1 MAIQI
6 ITHLLPQE
14 IDQLE
19 QLLIHLK
26 RSSIHVDRN
35 DYTVEVVLNTKL
47 TDWENSKLPEEF
59 FIEKFKYLEKLTSSW
74 CEVNFEISDGTILGC
89 NDIRR
94 RALRISEAD
103 YIMYLD
109 ADNVFSETLLFTLKE
124 YCKLLNQGDSY
135 DIIVP
140 QTTRMWDTTW
150 DIITGEEYFNEKA
163 SHKNYF
169 NRDPYTVITSKDG
182 TTLKPISSFKFA
194 GWGTVL
200 PTKLRKILDIP
211 DTLGSYGLDDTFIM
225 TVCEILKSKGHKIT
239 QWVVD
244 GETIIENNKFRFN
257 PYSKYLT
264 TIDRKEEFLLQ
275 AHSNFNQELVKYV
288 NL

>member
-1 MAIQI
+1 MIH
-6 ITHLLPQE
+6 ITTHILPQE
-14 IDQLE
+14 VDQLE

-59 FIEKFKYLEKLTSSW
+59 FIEKFRYLEKLTNSW

-109 ADNVFSETLLFTLKE
+109 ADNIFSETLLFTLKE

-150 DIITGEEYFNEKA
+150 DVITGEEYFNEEA

-169 NRDPYTVITSKDG
+169 NRDPYTVSTSKDG
-182 TTLKPISSFKFA
+182 ITLKPINSFKFA

-225 TVCEILKSKGHKIT
+225 TVCDVLKSKGYKLT
-239 QWVVD
+239 QWVID

-264 TIDRKEEFLLQ
+264 TIDRREEFLLQ
-275 AHSNFNQELVKYV
+275 AHSNFNQELLKYV